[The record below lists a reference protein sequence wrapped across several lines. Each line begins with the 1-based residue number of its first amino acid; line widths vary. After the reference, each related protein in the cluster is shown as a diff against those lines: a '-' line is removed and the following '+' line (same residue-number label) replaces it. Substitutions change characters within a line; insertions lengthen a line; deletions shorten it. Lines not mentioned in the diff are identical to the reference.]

1 MTHRNSERPTAP
13 RRSPLRAVLVAL
25 ALILGGTAAAEEQV
39 RWQMNSLLH
48 PTHFGEAGQR
58 FADTVRTLSDG
69 SIDITYRDRLVLG
82 QNSFAA
88 MDSGVI
94 DAVWGSAGHHHR
106 EDPALTLFTGI
117 PFGPGPAAF
126 TLWMREGGGQA
137 ALDAIYARHGLKSVF
152 CGILPSETG
161 GWFRSEIA
169 TPADLD
175 GLRIRTFGYGART
188 LRRLGVVPYEL
199 PAGEIATAFASG
211 LIDAAE
217 FSLPSIDAELGL
229 AGAAPHL
236 YFPGWQQPVTSLE
249 FLLPAAKYDALSD
262 HQKAVIAAAC
272 GDSLT
277 WTMTTATMAQIA
289 TLDRLRAEG
298 VQIRDFPEP
307 VLDAIRAEWEEV
319 IAEDVADDPLLAA
332 AWDSY
337 LSFRDAYGDWTG
349 RAYAD

>member
-1 MTHRNSERPTAP
+1 MTHRNSERPSAP
-13 RRSPLRAVLVAL
+13 RRLLSRAALLAVAL
-25 ALILGGTAAAEEQV
+25 TGGGTAAAEEQV

-48 PTHFGEAGQR
+48 PMHFGAAGQR
-58 FADTVRTLSDG
+58 FAETVRILSDG
-69 SIDITYRDRLVLG
+69 TIDITFHDRMVLD
-82 QNSFAA
+82 QNSFTV
-88 MDSGVI
+88 MELGLI
-94 DAVWGSAGHHHR
+94 DVVWGSAGHHHR

-117 PFGPGPAAF
+117 PFGADPAAF

-137 ALDAIYARHGLKSVF
+137 ALDATYARHGLKSVF

-175 GLRIRTFGYGART
+175 GLRMRTFGYGART

-229 AGAAPHL
+229 ADAAPYL

-249 FLLPAAKYDALSD
+249 LLLPASTYDALSD
-262 HQKAVIAAAC
+262 RQKAVIETAC
-272 GDSLT
+272 GDNLT
-277 WTMTTATMAQIA
+277 WTLTTATRAQIS
-289 TLDRLRAEG
+289 TIDRLRAEG
-298 VQIRDFPEP
+298 VQIRSFPEP
-307 VLDAIRAEWEEV
+307 VLAAIRAEWEAL
-319 IAEDVADDPLLAA
+319 IAEDVAADPLLAA

-337 LSFRDAYGDWTG
+337 LRVRGAYTDWTA